1 MRRAIQSQSIQSHQE
16 DRYVL
21 GYRTRQTMIAVS
33 PVVGF
38 CLFALLELSQDAGS
52 RSALAK
58 TQTLAYGKLEGRTSL
73 GSAKYRNAI
82 TPGNYERMK
91 HDMHDRP

>member
-1 MRRAIQSQSIQSHQE
+1 MTSDA
-16 DRYVL
+16 
-21 GYRTRQTMIAVS
+21 AVCTNS
-33 PVVGF
+33 FVCPF
-38 CLFALLELSQDAGS
+38 RELIRPLYLSSGRLGS